1 MRPIALFIMLAMLL
15 VLLHQGVN
23 RFGNTYVNYGPDQA
37 YSYQNQDGSLYYH
50 YPDGAHQYYP

>member
-1 MRPIALFIMLAMLL
+1 MRPLALFIMLAMLL
-15 VLLHQGVN
+15 VLQGFN

-50 YPDGAHQYYP
+50 YLDGAHQYYP